1 MSQTQER
8 RRLCSNRRARHDYKI
23 EEVIEAGI
31 ALTGTEVKSLR
42 EGRADLKDSYA
53 AIEGREVF
61 LFNCHISPYAAGN
74 RFNPDPNRT
83 RKLLLHREE
92 IARLMGRVQEKGLT
106 LIPLGFYAARRKI
119 KVELALAR
127 GKKLYDKREALKRRA
142 LAKEMAQLAR
152 GRTDRNSP

>member
-1 MSQTQER
+1 MPEVKER
-8 RRLCSNRRARHDYKI
+8 RILCSNRRARHEYLI

-53 AIEGREVF
+53 AIEGREAY

-74 RFNPDPNRT
+74 RFNPDPNRK

-92 IARLMGRVQEKGLT
+92 IARLMGKVQERGLT
-106 LIPLGFYAARRKI
+106 LIPLGFYAVRRKI
-119 KVELALAR
+119 KIELALAR
-127 GKKLYDKREALKRRA
+127 GKKLFDKREDLKRRA
-142 LAKEMAQLAR
+142 MAKEMAQFAS
-152 GRTDRNSP
+152 GRADRE